1 MRAILSTRFRMFIVL
16 AVLGAGSF
24 SVSMLAEAANHT
36 GKKTAKKGKTKGPAG
51 TEDCKTDADCVLVAD
66 DCCSCQQGGKARA
79 IPKKQKDA
87 YEKDRKKRCADTAC
101 TEMMSTDP
109 SCTAKPF
116 CGAGICELGDSGS
129 PPSPP
134 SAP

>member
-1 MRAILSTRFRMFIVL
+1 MRATFSPRFRWLVMMV
-16 AVLGAGSF
+16 ALGAGSF
-24 SVSMLAEAANHT
+24 GMSTFAGA
-36 GKKTAKKGKTKGPAG
+36 AKKPQNHSAKKARSKAPAQK
-51 TEDCKTDADCVLVAD
+51 EDCKTDADCVLVAD

-109 SCTAKPF
+109 SCSAKPF

-129 PPSPP
+129 PPS
-134 SAP
+134 AP